1 MQTPDRNLFAHSGAI
16 TAIDRAAVLGQKPLT
31 IWLTGLSASGKST
44 LAYALEAALLA
55 SGKACYVLDGDNV
68 RQGLNKDLGFSDAD
82 RAENIRRVAE
92 VARLMNE
99 AGLIVITAFI
109 SPFEVDRTL
118 AKAVI
123 GDARFVE
130 VYLSTPIEVCEAR
143 DPKGL
148 YQKAR
153 AGRLAEFTGVS
164 QVYEVPDAPDISIDS
179 SHFSVHDAV
188 GELMGF
194 LEQRSFGAR

>member
-68 RQGLNKDLGFSDAD
+68 RQGLNKDLGFSDED

-109 SPFEVDRTL
+109 SPFAADRAL
-118 AKAVI
+118 AKTVI
-123 GDARFVE
+123 GADRFVE
-130 VYLSTPIEVCEAR
+130 VYLNTSIEVCEAR

-148 YQKAR
+148 YKKAR
-153 AGRLAEFTGVS
+153 AGRLGQFTGVS
-164 QVYEVPDAPDISIDS
+164 QVYEAPESPDVLIDS
-179 SHFSVHDAV
+179 GVSAVEESVSRLLTSLALRLD
-188 GELMGF
+188 
-194 LEQRSFGAR
+194 